1 MYEYRACHPTR
12 SNQHLNLNLTNLP
25 EADMVLED
33 LFTKDEPPSGPQGFS
48 AGLADDLPPCN
59 QVAEADRTYGG
70 YLALRCHGSVQRE
83 LLCLTRQT
91 GPRQRRLQL
100 NVTDSDFSGF
110 EGKGWSTC
118 HIWVCVQRVD
128 R

>member
-59 QVAEADRTYGG
+59 QVAEADRD
-70 YLALRCHGSVQRE
+70 LRWVFSPSMSWIRTARAS
-83 LLCLTRQT
+83 LF
-91 GPRQRRLQL
+91 
-100 NVTDSDFSGF
+100 DSPNRASAA
-110 EGKGWSTC
+110 EAPT
-118 HIWVCVQRVD
+118 
-128 R
+128 